1 MKPSYYNSRFIAIE
15 GNDGAGKASQTKALA
30 DHIEGQGLAEV
41 ETIAFPRYDQPS
53 GRLVKEYLDNNFGP
67 ATEVH
72 PKLASLLY
80 TYDRQLASVD
90 IHSAINLGKLVIA
103 DRFTGSNLAHQGA
116 KLSDKN
122 ERRDFYKWVLRTE
135 FEDLE
140 IPKPEHNLVL
150 LVSRGISRLR
160 RKERA
165 AQGRSLDGHEEDENY
180 QQRVSDT
187 FEELCQLYPDWFVPI
202 DCMDGEQQKP
212 AEAIT
217 RLILDKL
224 DELL

>member
-1 MKPSYYNSRFIAIE
+1 MKPSKYNSRFIAIE
-15 GNDGAGKASQTKALA
+15 GNDGAGKASQTRALA
-30 DHIEGQGLAEV
+30 DYIEGQGLAAV
-41 ETIAFPRYDQPS
+41 ETLAFPRYNMPS
-53 GRLVKEYLDNNFGP
+53 GRLVKDYLDDGFGP
-67 ATEVH
+67 ATQIH

-80 TYDRQLASVD
+80 AYDRQLAAAA
-90 IHSAINLGKLVIA
+90 IHSAINQGKLVIA

-116 KLSDKN
+116 KLSDKA
-122 ERRDFYKWVLRTE
+122 ERRDFYGWAMRTE

-140 IPKPEHNLVL
+140 IPRPERNLVL

-165 AQGRSLDGHEEDENY
+165 AQGRSLDGHEKDENY
-180 QQRVSDT
+180 QRRVSDT
-187 FEELCQLYPDWFVPI
+187 FEELCELYPDWFIPI

-217 RLILDKL
+217 RLILDKME
-224 DELL
+224 ELL